1 MKITHTLFSVLA
13 IAGLVSLSGCLR
25 DKCTS
30 TRTYVRFDPIYKTL
44 AECRVGIIAEGPRTL
59 KKPGKIYAIGQYM
72 LITELNEGIHVI
84 DNSNPANPVH
94 IAFWN
99 IPGNVDM
106 AVRDNYLYVD
116 QYIDLLTI
124 DISNLQQP
132 QVVCRAENVFALY
145 GFDPERGYLVD
156 YAQTEVTEDIDCTN
170 DQWGNPW
177 FVRGGAVFVE
187 DALMSSQAGGSQPAW
202 KANSLPAS
210 TGIAGSYSRF
220 GQYDNF
226 LYCVDNSS
234 LRPFSLTDPSC
245 PVAQNVISIGW
256 NIETIFPWKDRLFV
270 GSQNGVFIFNASN
283 PAQPV
288 LESVFSHATGC
299 DPVVCDEE
307 NAYVTI
313 HDGTECRNGS
323 TISVNQLDVIDI
335 RNLPSASL
343 RKTYPMVNPKG
354 LSVAGKYLYLCDN
367 GLKVFDKQN
376 PLEMKQIAHIS
387 GIKMYDVIAMD
398 ETHLLVVGDDGFY
411 QYDVSDPTAPK
422 EISRIAVTP

>member
-1 MKITHTLFSVLA
+1 MKITNTLLTILA
-13 IAGLVSLSGCLR
+13 LAGLISLSGCLR

-30 TRTYVRFDPIYKTL
+30 SRTYVRFDPVYKTL
-44 AECRVGIIAEGPRTL
+44 EECRVGIAAEGPRTL

-72 LITELNEGIHVI
+72 LISELNEGIHVI
-84 DNSNPANPVH
+84 DNSNPSNPVPV
-94 IAFWN
+94 AFWS

-106 AVRDNYLYVD
+106 AVRGQYLYVD

-124 DISNLQQP
+124 DVSDLQQP
-132 QVVCRAENVFALY
+132 QVVCRSENVFALH
-145 GFDPERGYLVD
+145 GFDPARGYLVD
-156 YAQTEVTEDIDCTN
+156 YLQTEVTEEIDCAD
-170 DQWGNPW
+170 DQWGNMW
-177 FVRGGAVFVE
+177 FWRGGSVFVN
-187 DALMSSQAGGSQPAW
+187 DALSSSQSGSGPAW
-202 KANSLPAS
+202 KSSSLP

-234 LRPFSLTDPSC
+234 LRPFSLTNPSC
-245 PVAQNVISIGW
+245 PAALDAMSIGW

-270 GSQNGVFIFNASN
+270 GSQSGVFIFNATN

-313 HDGTECRNGS
+313 RDGVECRNGS
-323 TISVNQLDVIDI
+323 TLSVNQLDVIDI
-335 RNLPSASL
+335 RNLPAASL
-343 RKTYPMVNPKG
+343 RKTYPMTNPKG
-354 LSVAGKYLYLCDN
+354 LSVAGRYLYLCDD
-367 GLKVFDKQN
+367 GLKIFDKEK
-376 PLEMKQIAHIS
+376 PLEMKQIAHIT
-387 GIKMYDVIAMD
+387 GIKTYDVIALD

-411 QYDVSDPTAPK
+411 QYDISNPAAPK